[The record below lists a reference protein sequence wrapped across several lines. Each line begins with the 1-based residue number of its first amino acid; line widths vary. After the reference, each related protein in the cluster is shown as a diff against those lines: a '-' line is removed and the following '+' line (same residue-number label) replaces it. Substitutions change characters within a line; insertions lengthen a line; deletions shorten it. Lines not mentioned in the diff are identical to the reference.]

1 MKQAN
6 YKDTTSPSDYISLRS
21 YNLSLWLVED
31 TVHGIQESHLLV
43 HVFYCFFVKLQQKQN
58 ALAE

>member
-1 MKQAN
+1 M
-6 YKDTTSPSDYISLRS
+6 DTTSPSDYISLS
-21 YNLSLWLVED
+21 LYNLSLWLVED